1 MGATQEDKNLSM
13 ILHGLVVLTGLGSII
28 PFLGFFGLLAPIA
41 SAVLY
46 FVWKSKSPFVVR
58 HAKQAAGIQVFL
70 FLLGII
76 IGIIGAVTMFLAF
89 SAGSIGGGLLTG
101 GVIGIIGLAIG
112 IFAVVVGVMGLLKA
126 QKGEEFTYPIIGQWI
141 DGLNI

>member
-41 SAVLY
+41 SVVLY

>member
-76 IGIIGAVTMFLAF
+76 IGIIGAATMFLTF